1 MFVSAIPYFFIFN
14 HFNLTLAA
22 NIVWGVLLA
31 YVASFVFN
39 YYNKPHVAS
48 LLEIA
53 TQSCILPFYSIY
65 LGFESDAHL
74 LMIPVALLPMI
85 FYPKASLKRY
95 RSIGFFFVLVGLLTI
110 IVGHTYYSQNLPL
123 IDDATLFIF
132 SVFAYLTTF
141 GLVIPQV
148 NVFNRSEQQAQEA
161 LKKSKDAQLMLVQH
175 ADYARLV
182 QSIAHEFKNPLQML
196 QGTAE
201 IGLLQDNKNK
211 EIFNTIINTVGRL
224 NNVIEPMLTYLKT
237 DNSYDFQSFNITN
250 TINDI
255 LLLSKANCKTKGI
268 HLKLINDAENST
280 TYGDPTAIG
289 QVFINL
295 MSNAMDAIGNNK
307 GHIVVHLFND
317 DFMSDNQLIDGICIQ
332 VQDTGSGIEAE
343 KLQTIFSP
351 YESTKKSTNNVGL
364 GLSIVSKIIKEHA
377 GLISIE
383 SELNKGTTI
392 SVWLKLSNAPVAT
405 ARQQTIFEINN
416 SDFE

>member
-1 MFVSAIPYFFIFN
+1 
-14 HFNLTLAA
+14 
-22 NIVWGVLLA
+22 
-31 YVASFVFN
+31 
-39 YYNKPHVAS
+39 
-48 LLEIA
+48 
-53 TQSCILPFYSIY
+53 
-65 LGFESDAHL
+65 
-74 LMIPVALLPMI
+74 MIPVALLPMI

-95 RSIGFFFVLVGLLTI
+95 RFIGFFFVLVGLLTMSA
-110 IVGHTYYSQNLPL
+110 GHAYYSQNLPL
-123 IDDATLFIF
+123 IDDATLFVF

-201 IGLLQDNKNK
+201 IGLLHDNKNK

-268 HLKLINDAENST
+268 QLKLINNAENAIV
-280 TYGDPTAIG
+280 YGDPTAIG

-295 MSNAMDAIGNNK
+295 MSNAMDAIGSNK
-307 GHIVVHLFND
+307 GHIVVIYL
-317 DFMSDNQLIDGICIQ
+317 MMTL
-332 VQDTGSGIEAE
+332 
-343 KLQTIFSP
+343 
-351 YESTKKSTNNVGL
+351 
-364 GLSIVSKIIKEHA
+364 
-377 GLISIE
+377 
-383 SELNKGTTI
+383 
-392 SVWLKLSNAPVAT
+392 
-405 ARQQTIFEINN
+405 
-416 SDFE
+416 